1 MASELV
7 ETSEQTRDLPT
18 LARVRGRGG
27 DALALCGDSK
37 RCAWRRRGDGG
48 LGATF
53 EGGREVDFWAF
64 ERDAKRRERDE
75 DEDED
80 EEYYERVEAL
90 AARMYA
96 CELLDPEGTRAEAI
110 GEKHCDPEGLEAA
123 FARRAMAY

>member
-53 EGGREVDFWAF
+53 EGGA
-64 ERDAKRRERDE
+64 
-75 DEDED
+75 
-80 EEYYERVEAL
+80 
-90 AARMYA
+90 
-96 CELLDPEGTRAEAI
+96 
-110 GEKHCDPEGLEAA
+110 
-123 FARRAMAY
+123 